1 MSLYEFICKY
11 VYMQI
16 YMSLYAKSNLEAM
29 VTASAMRGEPKGG
42 QMCAGNYKFCLMYI
56 SNVM

>member
-11 VYMQI
+11 VYMQV

-42 QMCAGNYKFCLMYI
+42 QMCAGNYKFLPHVYK
-56 SNVM
+56 